1 MDAVVQDARGAAT
14 ALADNFFPEELR
26 QTLFAGTTGRQ

>member
-1 MDAVVQDARGAAT
+1 MHAVVQDARGAAT

-26 QTLFAGTTGRQ
+26 QTLFAETPSRQ

>member
-1 MDAVVQDARGAAT
+1 MHAMVQDARGAAT

-26 QTLFAGTTGRQ
+26 QSLFAGAPARQ